1 MAWSDRRVCG
11 RPAQEEPDDYQSSTI
26 LTYSIAPPSGLSLVE
41 VRGFVGIETSRP
53 TSDGLQP
60 GRRHPDNHVE
70 FELTIDHQVRFKRRK
85 DTSQGERF
93 SILFVIRG
101 DDLSIRFG
109 TNNLGENAYN
119 WAVWGEAELIEVLPL
134 A

>member
-85 DTSQGERF
+85 D
-93 SILFVIRG
+93 